1 MKKLF
6 LSILAVATL
15 ASCTKDES
23 FYTEQDSEIKISPV
37 ASISTRA
44 TNPAPYYGSIDGV
57 KYPNSEQFKVTA
69 YWTNPNNADQT
80 DKVYLKDVTFENK
93 GNYWGGAGTTYYWP
107 KNGYL
112 QFACYSP
119 ATLAM
124 TSHDKSA
131 DKYVFKDYTQPVISE
146 NTTELNTIDF
156 LVAPTTVGYTAET
169 ATENVAVVFEHALSW
184 ITIQLKA
191 NNPESAKAFKVHDLI
206 INNVKTKATLEAAM
220 KDGIQYAE
228 WGEEDTKTDADSY
241 YVVNNNEKGID
252 VTTTAT
258 VAEDFDKGTVVIPQV
273 PTTLT
278 IKYTQA
284 AMGAEMDLTEQS
296 VTVPLE
302 LDDETNNIWEPGKH
316 YVYTVIFDLDEIL
329 INPSVEDWEDVIV
342 NDKDMDEA
350 GQIATVATE
359 EELLAALTAK
369 VPEIEMT
376 SNIELTSQLNVNYSV
391 AFTNGGFTGKPV
403 NVTGAVVSFENV
415 VFNNATGEKE
425 TSVYVRE
432 GNTNITFEGCT
443 FDNYTWEA
451 IQYVAGDGKW
461 ACITNCTFK
470 AAAHRDV
477 HFQTS
482 TKTHP
487 NGTKAELKMTNN
499 KFYGDDVDSY
509 VTVLG
514 FKHEQL
520 MLENNFTEK
529 PANSVNVWIEDVYN
543 TEHRTIVGFANGKID
558 GTKLTAST
566 LLDQN
571 VELTNLTTG
580 DFDIQ
585 GLPDANGNFP
595 TLKMTEST
603 ATDFV
608 TTTGG
613 FIKDVNILGYF
624 ERNTN
629 NKLLYGI
636 KVSGMTSD
644 VNICNVTV
652 DGVAY
657 ALNTGTINSAYN
669 MNVMNCTLHGWIS
682 FAGVKT
688 AKFTN
693 TNFRIGSYFSRT
705 DANVETQNNCN
716 LKPYVK
722 TVLENCTFEK
732 GFYLDLCAL
741 AADATVTF
749 KNCTVDGVKLTADNF
764 TTYMNLD
771 DNHEEGS
778 RWNNVKFE

>member
-37 ASISTRA
+37 TAMSVKSD
-44 TNPAPYYGSIDGV
+44 PYTPVYGAIDGTN
-57 KYPNSEQFKVTA
+57 YPDERFDVYA
-69 YWTNPNNADQT
+69 YWAKDDAGSKFTSGFTTYLT
-80 DKVYLKDVTFENK
+80 DNTSGVEFKKK
-93 GNYWGGAGTTYYWP
+93 GQYWGGSTTYYWP
-107 KNGYL
+107 KNGSL
-112 QFACYSP
+112 RFAAYSP
-119 ATLAM
+119 ASVDM
-124 TSHDKSA
+124 THDLVTDTYS
-131 DKYVFKDYTQPVISE
+131 VDYTQESK
-146 NTTELNTIDF
+146 TDLTQDL
-156 LVAPTTVGYTAET
+156 LVAPTTPSYTAQT
-169 ATENVAVVFEHALSW
+169 ATENVSVVFEHALSW
-184 ITIQLKA
+184 ITLKVKA
-191 NNPESAKAFKVHDLI
+191 ATPEAAAAFKVYDMS
-206 INNVKTKATLEAAM
+206 INDVYTNATLDAAM
-220 KDGIQYAE
+220 ADGIQASEWTNHDSETKAVYEVVKGKKITLTTSAE
-228 WGEEDTKTDADSY
+228 VVEDVDR
-241 YVVNNNEKGID
+241 
-252 VTTTAT
+252 
-258 VAEDFDKGTVVIPQV
+258 GTVVIPQV

-278 IKYTQA
+278 INFQQNTL
-284 AMGAEMDLTEQS
+284 AEEVMT
-296 VTVPLE
+296 VTIPLE

-316 YVYTVIFDLDEIL
+316 YIYTVIFDLDEIL
-329 INPSVEDWEDVIV
+329 INPSVEDWEDVV
-342 NDKDMDEA
+342 VDDKDMDDA

-359 EELLAALTAK
+359 AELKAALAK
-369 VPEIEMT
+369 VDENGNHTVTEIELT

-432 GNTNITFEGCT
+432 GNTNITFDGCT

-461 ACITNCTFK
+461 ACITNCIFK

-499 KFYGDDVDSY
+499 EFYGDDVDSY

-520 MLENNFTEK
+520 LLENNYTEK

-585 GLPDANGNFP
+585 GLPDVNGNFP

-657 ALNTGTINSAYN
+657 ALNTGTINSAYK
-669 MNVMNCTLHGWIS
+669 MNVMDCTLHGWIS
-682 FAGVKT
+682 FAGVKE

-693 TNFRIGSYFSRT
+693 TNFKIGSFFART

-716 LKPYVK
+716 FKPYVK

>member
-23 FYTEQDSEIKISPV
+23 FYTEQDSEIKLSPV
-37 ASISTRA
+37 TSLSVKSNDVTDPGA
-44 TNPAPYYGSIDGV
+44 IDGTT
-57 KYPNSEQFKVTA
+57 YPSTEEFDVYA
-69 YWTNPNNADQT
+69 YWAKEPAGSKFTSGHTP
-80 DKVYLKDVTFENK
+80 YLTGDGSGVVFNNK
-93 GNYWGGAGTTYYWP
+93 GLYWGGVTTYYWP
-107 KNGYL
+107 KNGSL
-112 QFACYSP
+112 RFAAYSP
-119 ATLAM
+119 ATVDMTHDLATDTYSVVGYEQPSS
-124 TSHDKSA
+124 TSATWD
-131 DKYVFKDYTQPVISE
+131 
-146 NTTELNTIDF
+146 L
-156 LVAPTTVGYTAET
+156 LVAPTTPSYTAET
-169 ATENVAVVFEHALSW
+169 ATENVSVVFEHALSW
-184 ITIQLKA
+184 ITLKVKA
-191 NNPESAKAFKVHDLI
+191 ASPEAAAAFTVYDMF
-206 INNVKTKATLEAAM
+206 INDVYTTATLDAAM
-220 KDGIQYAE
+220 ADGIQASE
-228 WGEEDTKTDADSY
+228 WTKHDAKAIY
-241 YVVNNNEKGID
+241 KVVEGDEIP
-252 VTTTAT
+252 VTTN
-258 VAEDFDKGTVVIPQV
+258 AEVVEDVDRGTVVIPQV

-278 IKYTQA
+278 INFQQNTLENEV
-284 AMGAEMDLTEQS
+284 MT
-296 VTVPLE
+296 VTIPLE

-316 YVYTVIFDLDEIL
+316 YIYTVIFDLDEIL
-329 INPSVEDWEDVIV
+329 INPSVADWEDVVV
-342 NDKDMDEA
+342 NDKDADEA

-359 EELLAALTAK
+359 AELKAALAAENVSKIEMTADIALTANLTINK
-369 VPEIEMT
+369 NVEIE
-376 SNIELTSQLNVNYSV
+376 
-391 AFTNGGFTGKPV
+391 GGSFSGDKTIT
-403 NVTGAVVSFENV
+403 VTGPVVSFKNV
-415 VFNNATGEKE
+415 VFNNATGEKQS
-425 TSVYVRE
+425 SVYVRE
-432 GNTNITFEGCT
+432 GNTNITFDGCT

-461 ACITNCTFK
+461 ACITNCIFK

-499 KFYGDDVDSY
+499 EFYGDDVDSY

-520 MLENNFTEK
+520 LLENNYTEK